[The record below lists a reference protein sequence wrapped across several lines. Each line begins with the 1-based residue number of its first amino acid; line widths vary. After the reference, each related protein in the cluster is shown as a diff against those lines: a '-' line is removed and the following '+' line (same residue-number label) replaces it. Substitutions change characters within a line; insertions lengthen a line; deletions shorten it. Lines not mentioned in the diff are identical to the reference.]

1 MFENIQNIEKNYKIE
16 FIRKSIH
23 FCSLS
28 IPVVY
33 FFIDKITALNI
44 LIPITIL
51 FVVFDL
57 ARYYYQPGAKLFYKY
72 FGWLLRNYEID
83 IKRKRLNGA
92 SNILISAIIC
102 VIIFPKILVVTA
114 FSVLIISDSLAA
126 LVGRRFGK
134 RKFFKK
140 SLEGS
145 LSFIGGGFLV
155 ILLTPKVEYFYAEY
169 LIAAFAVVVAAFF
182 EATSVVVDD
191 NFTIPLSIGF
201 IMWLL
206 YFLFLPTFNLYII
219 G

>member
-1 MFENIQNIEKNYKIE
+1 MFEHIQNIEKNYKIE

-33 FFIDKITALNI
+33 FFIDKITALSI
-44 LIPITIL
+44 LIPLTTL
-51 FVVFDL
+51 FVVSDL
-57 ARYYYQPGAKLFYKY
+57 ARYYYQPAAKLFYKF
-72 FGWLLRNYEID
+72 FGWLLRDYEID
-83 IKRKRLNGA
+83 NKRKRLNGA

-102 VIIFPKILVVTA
+102 IIIFPKIFTVTA
-114 FSVLIISDSLAA
+114 FTVLILSDSAAA

-145 LSFIGGGFLV
+145 LAFVGGGLIA
-155 ILLTPKVEYFYAEY
+155 ILLTPKVDYFYAEY

-182 EATSVVVDD
+182 EAASVVIDD
-191 NFTIPLSIGF
+191 NYTVPISIGF
-201 IMWLL
+201 VMWIL
-206 YFLFLPTFNLYII
+206 YSLFLPTFNIYLL

>member
-1 MFENIQNIEKNYKIE
+1 MFDNIQNIEKNYKIE

-33 FFIDKITALNI
+33 FFIDKITTLSI
-44 LIPITIL
+44 LIPITAL

-57 ARYYYQPGAKLFYKY
+57 ARYYYQPAAKLFYKY

-83 IKRKRLNGA
+83 NKRKRLNGA
-92 SNILISAIIC
+92 SNILISAVIC
-102 VIIFPKILVVTA
+102 VIIFPKIITVTA
-114 FSVLIISDSLAA
+114 FAVLIISDSLAA
-126 LVGRRFGK
+126 LIGRRFGK

-145 LSFIGGGFLV
+145 LAFIGGGFLV
-155 ILLTPKVEYFYAEY
+155 ILLTPKVDYFYAEY

-182 EATSVVVDD
+182 EAASTVIDD
-191 NFTIPLSIGF
+191 NFTVPISIGF
-201 IMWLL
+201 VMWLL
-206 YFLFLPTFNLYII
+206 YLLFLPTFNLYII

>member
-28 IPVVY
+28 IPGVY
-33 FFIDKITALNI
+33 FFIDKITTLSI
-44 LIPITIL
+44 LIPITAL

-57 ARYYYQPGAKLFYKY
+57 ARYYYQPVAKLFYKF

-83 IKRKRLNGA
+83 NKRKRLNGA

-102 VIIFPKILVVTA
+102 VIIFPKIITVTA
-114 FSVLIISDSLAA
+114 FAVLIISDSLAA
-126 LVGRRFGK
+126 LIGRRFGK

-145 LSFIGGGFLV
+145 LAFIGGGFLV
-155 ILLTPKVEYFYAEY
+155 ILLTPKVDYFYAEY

-182 EATSVVVDD
+182 EAASTVIDD
-191 NFTIPLSIGF
+191 NFTVPISIGF
-201 IMWLL
+201 VMWLL
-206 YFLFLPTFNLYII
+206 YLLFLPTLNIYII

>member
-33 FFIDKITALNI
+33 FFIDKITTLNI
-44 LIPITIL
+44 LIPITAL

-57 ARYYYQPGAKLFYKY
+57 ARYYYQPAAKLFYKF
-72 FGWLLRNYEID
+72 FGWLLRDYEID
-83 IKRKRLNGA
+83 NKRKRLNGA

-102 VIIFPKILVVTA
+102 VIIFPKIITVTA

-126 LVGRRFGK
+126 LIGRRFGK

-145 LSFIGGGFLV
+145 LAFIGGGLIV
-155 ILLTPKVEYFYAEY
+155 IFLTPKVDYFYAEY
-169 LIAAFAVVVAAFF
+169 LIAAFAVIVAAFF
-182 EATSVVVDD
+182 EAASTVLDD
-191 NFTIPLSIGF
+191 NFTVPISIGF
-201 IMWLL
+201 VMWLL
-206 YFLFLPTFNLYII
+206 YLLFLPTLNLYII

>member
-33 FFIDKITALNI
+33 FFIDKITALSI
-44 LIPITIL
+44 LIPITAL

-72 FGWLLRNYEID
+72 FGWLLRDYEID
-83 IKRKRLNGA
+83 NKRKRLNGA

-102 VIIFPKILVVTA
+102 VIIFPKIIIVTA

-126 LVGRRFGK
+126 LIGRRFGK

-145 LSFIGGGFLV
+145 LAFIGGGLLV
-155 ILLTPKVEYFYAEY
+155 ILITPKVDYFYAEY

-182 EATSVVVDD
+182 EAASVVVDD
-191 NFTIPLSIGF
+191 NYTVPLSIGF
-201 IMWLL
+201 VMWLL
-206 YFLFLPTFNLYII
+206 YLLFLPTFNLYII